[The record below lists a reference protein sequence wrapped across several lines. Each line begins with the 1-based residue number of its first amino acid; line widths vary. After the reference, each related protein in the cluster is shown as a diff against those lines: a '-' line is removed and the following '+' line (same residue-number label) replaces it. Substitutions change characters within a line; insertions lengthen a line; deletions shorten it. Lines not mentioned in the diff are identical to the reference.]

1 MFIFKLQSVLE
12 YRINLEEK
20 IHNEFSEKKRE
31 LDTQR
36 LRMKSLINERNN
48 LIAEMRNMQHKP
60 LPADDFAVYLSYV
73 EQVRINEKMQKIVI
87 HQVKEQVESKRKELL
102 EAVKKR
108 KIMEKLKQRHGE
120 EYNNNLRNLE
130 QKASD
135 EMSVLKFGRR
145 ET

>member
-12 YRINLEEK
+12 YRKNIEEK

-48 LIAEMRNMQHKP
+48 LIAELRNMQDKP
-60 LPADDFAVYLSYV
+60 LPADDFAVHFSYV
-73 EQVRINEKMQKIVI
+73 EQLRENEKKQKIVI

-108 KIMEKLKQRHGE
+108 KMMEKLKQQHTE
-120 EYNNNLRNLE
+120 EYDSNLRNLE

-145 ET
+145 EI

>member
-1 MFIFKLQSVLE
+1 MFIFKLRSVLE
-12 YRINLEEK
+12 YRINIEEK

-36 LRMKSLINERNN
+36 LMMKSLIKERNN
-48 LIAEMRNMQHKP
+48 LIAELRTMKDKP
-60 LPADDFAVYLSYV
+60 VPANDFAVYISYV
-73 EQVRINEKMQKIVI
+73 EQVRENEKKQKIVI

-108 KIMEKLKQRHGE
+108 KIMEKLKQQHTE

-145 ET
+145 

>member
-12 YRINLEEK
+12 YRINIEEK

-36 LRMKSLINERNN
+36 LVMKSLINERNN
-48 LIAEMRNMQHKP
+48 LIAEMRNMQDK
-60 LPADDFAVYLSYV
+60 LVPADNFAVHFSYV
-73 EQVRINEKMQKIVI
+73 KQVRENEKKQKIII
-87 HQVKEQVESKRKELL
+87 HQVKEEVEGKRKELI

-108 KIMEKLKQRHGE
+108 KIMEKLKQHHTE
-120 EYNNNLRNLE
+120 EYNSNLRNLE

-135 EMSVLKFGRR
+135 EMSVLKHGRR
-145 ET
+145 GT